1 MHKIGTQ
8 LTDGRSDEW
17 PANMRGAGG
26 AQDVYLLPLLP
37 LFIADKVRLGS
48 YGDLIALV
56 AFLVLEIRQV
66 NLSFSGVHPKGCHPP
81 HG

>member
-8 LTDGRSDEW
+8 LTDERSDEW
-17 PANMRGAGG
+17 PANMRGRGG
-26 AQDVYLLPLLP
+26 AQDVYLLPLL
-37 LFIADKVRLGS
+37 LADKVRLGS

-66 NLSFSGVHPKGCHPP
+66 NLSFSGVHPKGCHSP